1 MTVNGKQAS
10 ALSIGDLWDLISLLP
25 DGTPLTLGLADGR
38 THADHGTARYRA
50 PAIGALHPAAASSCS
65 QRMKAATAPLGRTL
79 SSRTAK

>member
-1 MTVNGKQAS
+1 VTVNGKQAS

-38 THADHGTARYRA
+38 TLTMALCDIAP

-79 SSRTAK
+79 SNRTAK